1 MDKELTIK
9 LDNYLIQKA
18 NEYALSQQRSLSLLI
33 ESYLKSLIDNESKKN
48 GNENEISTYV
58 KSMRTGVQIPS
69 DFDYKKD
76 YSDYLTNKYQ

>member
-1 MDKELTIK
+1 MDTELTIK

-33 ESYLKSLIDNESKKN
+33 ESYLKSLIDSESKKN
-48 GNENEISTYV
+48 GNENEISPYI

-76 YSDYLTNKYQ
+76 FIN

>member
-1 MDKELTIK
+1 MDTELTIK

-33 ESYLKSLIDNESKKN
+33 ESYLKSLIDSESKKN
-48 GNENEISTYV
+48 GNENEISLYV

-69 DFDYKKD
+69 DFDYKKN